1 MRRLNNDLRNTPGDS
16 TRGKLLFMHHCGTC
30 HRLFE
35 EGNRIGPDLTNE
47 NRADRAAVLANTVD
61 PGSVVKRDYLTY
73 VIITTGGQVLTGL
86 LADQNAASVTLLDA
100 KNKQLRVTRSEIES
114 LNISPLSLMPDGIL
128 EKLTP
133 QQLSDLFAY
142 LQKK

>member
-1 MRRLNNDLRNTPGDS
+1 MRRLNNDLRNGS
-16 TRGKLLFMHHCGTC
+16 GNAARGKPLFMTHCGNC

-47 NRADRAAVLANTVD
+47 NRADRAALLANTVD
-61 PGSVVKRDYLTY
+61 PGSVVKRDYLAY

-86 LADQNAASVTLLDA
+86 LADQDAASVTLLDA
-100 KNKQLRVTRSEIES
+100 KNKQLRIARSDIES
-114 LNISPLSLMPDGIL
+114 LDASPLSLMPDGIL

-133 QQLSDLFAY
+133 QQLCDLFTY
-142 LQKK
+142 LQMK